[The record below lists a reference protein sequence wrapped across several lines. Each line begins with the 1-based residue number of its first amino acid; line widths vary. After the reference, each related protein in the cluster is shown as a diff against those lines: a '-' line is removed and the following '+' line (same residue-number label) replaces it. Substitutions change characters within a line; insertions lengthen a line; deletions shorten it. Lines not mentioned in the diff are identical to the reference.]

1 MTSLLR
7 ILRFAPQLNR
17 LYLGIAVSS
26 VLAAVLSLAT
36 PFLIG
41 AATDRIV
48 AAIAGQT
55 SVEEAVT
62 AVTWLA
68 VAFLAVEVTTTLV
81 VSVGGYWGDVMASR
95 MRTVLSA
102 RYFDQLLH
110 LPQRYFDTAITGRVT
125 NRLNRTITELTQFLQ
140 FLANNALTM
149 LITTSAV
156 LVITAFYWWP
166 LAILLAVVF
175 PVYMWLTAKTSA
187 KWQVW
192 EGEKNTEVDIA
203 SGRFAE
209 VVSQMSVVRAY
220 NRQDHELAG
229 FRKRFERTVGITRR
243 QSRYWHGMDAGRR
256 LAMNAAFGVMYLIV
270 FVRTAQGHFS
280 VGDMVILLQLMNM
293 ARQPIFSMSYLVD
306 SAQRAVAGSKD
317 YFEVLAEEPE
327 RAGGAALPASLP
339 AALPASPRADAVRGD
354 AVRAEPEDRE
364 APEGRDVPAVRF
376 ADVGFAY
383 DPDARRPVLEG
394 VDFEIRRGEKVA
406 LVGESGGGKS
416 TIAHLLLGLYPVT
429 AGRIE
434 VFGQDAATLD
444 LAGLRSQVAA
454 VFQEPGL
461 FSGTVRE
468 NIAYADPDASD
479 ERVRAAAHAAFADG
493 FVEAFEDGYEQ
504 VIGERGL
511 RLSGGQKQ
519 RIAVARAVLK
529 DAPILVLDEAT
540 SALDTKSERLVQAA
554 LEELMVGRSTL
565 IVAHRLSTI
574 ASVDRIVTLRGGRVQ
589 EIGTPAE
596 LAASGG
602 IYAQL
607 LELQQAGTKQARKML
622 REYGILG

>member
-1 MTSLLR
+1 MRSLLR
-7 ILRFAPQLNR
+7 ILRFAPQLNPH
-17 LYLGIAVSS
+17 YLGIAVCS
-26 VLAAVLSLAT
+26 VLAAALSLAT

-41 AATDRIV
+41 AATNRIV
-48 AAIAGQT
+48 DAIAGRST
-55 SVEEAVT
+55 LDDAVA

-68 VAFLAVEVTTTLV
+68 LAFLAVEVATTAV
-81 VSVGGYWGDVMASR
+81 VSVGGYWGDVMAAR
-95 MRTVLSA
+95 MRTILST
-102 RYFDQLLH
+102 RYFEQLLH
-110 LPQRYFDTAITGRVT
+110 LPQRYFDTAITGRVV
-125 NRLNRTITELTQFLQ
+125 NRLNRTINELTQFLQ
-140 FLANNALTM
+140 FFANNAFTM
-149 LITTSAV
+149 LITTAAV

-166 LAILLAVVF
+166 LAVLLAVVF

-209 VVSQMSVVRAY
+209 TVAQMNVVRAY

-229 FRKRFERTVGITRR
+229 FTERFLRTVGITRQ
-243 QSRYWHGMDAGRR
+243 QSRFWHGMDAGRR
-256 LAMNAAFGVMYLIV
+256 LALNLVFGVMYLIV
-270 FVRTAQGHFS
+270 FVRTARGLFS

-317 YFEVLAEEPE
+317 YFRVLAEERE
-327 RAGGAALPASLP
+327 RSGGAALAVASAEAPRAPAE
-339 AALPASPRADAVRGD
+339 PRADVVPG
-354 AVRAEPEDRE
+354 
-364 APEGRDVPAVRF
+364 APDLPADVPAVRF
-376 ADVGFAY
+376 DEVSFAY
-383 DPDARRPVLEG
+383 DAAASRPVLDRVSFDIPQG
-394 VDFEIRRGEKVA
+394 ARVA

-429 AGRIE
+429 RGRIE
-434 VFGQDAATLD
+434 VFGQDVAGLD
-444 LAGLRSQVAA
+444 LAALRGRIAT
-454 VFQEPGL
+454 VFQEPSL

-468 NIAYADPDASD
+468 NIAYADPDASG
-479 ERVRAAAHAAFADG
+479 ERVRAAAKAAFADG
-493 FVEAFEDGYEQ
+493 FVEEFEHGYEQ
-504 VIGERGL
+504 LIGERGL

-554 LEELMVGRSTL
+554 LEDLMVGRSSL

-574 ASVDRIVTLRGGRVQ
+574 ASVDRIVTLRGGQVQ

-596 LAASGG
+596 LAESGG

-607 LELQQAGTKQARKML
+607 LELQKAGTKEARKML
-622 REYGILG
+622 KEYGLSG